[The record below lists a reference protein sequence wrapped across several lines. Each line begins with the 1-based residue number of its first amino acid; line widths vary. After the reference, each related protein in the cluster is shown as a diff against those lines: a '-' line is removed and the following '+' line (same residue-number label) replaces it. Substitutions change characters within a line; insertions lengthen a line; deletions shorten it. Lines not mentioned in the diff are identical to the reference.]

1 LRRVTLLLLLAGCGG
16 GRVDSD
22 GALTSL
28 ECVPFARA
36 NSGIVLYGD
45 AADWWDQAAGQYPRG
60 PTPAPGAVL
69 VFARTG
75 RLPHGHVSVVAHV
88 LGAREITVD
97 HANWAHGRIGRDE
110 EVWDVSDAND
120 WSAVRVWWSPIA
132 RLGTSTYPV
141 HGFVGPR

>member
-1 LRRVTLLLLLAGCGG
+1 MHRVALLLLLVGCGG
-16 GRVDSD
+16 GARVDD
-22 GALTSL
+22 AATSL

-36 NSGIVLYGD
+36 ESGIVLYGD

-60 PTPAPGAVL
+60 ATPAPGAVL

-75 RLPHGHVSVVAHV
+75 RLPHGHVSVVARV

-110 EVWDVSDAND
+110 EVRDVSDAND
-120 WSAVRVWWSPIA
+120 WSAVRVWWSPSAMLGA
-132 RLGTSTYPV
+132 RTYPV